1 MEYKKSELTLFARRC
16 AWGSNQILNGL
27 CMAQE
32 IVHSSLGEELANFN
46 DDELLLEVSKRYAK
60 YAQDEVV
67 FDMENS
73 ETQDFQSII
82 NKIVNCCDEHDW
94 FRK

>member
-1 MEYKKSELTLFARRC
+1 M
-16 AWGSNQILNGL
+16 INGL
-27 CMAQE
+27 CMAEE
-32 IVHSSLGEELANFN
+32 IAHSSLGRELINFN

-60 YAQDEVV
+60 YAQDEMD
-67 FDMENS
+67 FDTENS